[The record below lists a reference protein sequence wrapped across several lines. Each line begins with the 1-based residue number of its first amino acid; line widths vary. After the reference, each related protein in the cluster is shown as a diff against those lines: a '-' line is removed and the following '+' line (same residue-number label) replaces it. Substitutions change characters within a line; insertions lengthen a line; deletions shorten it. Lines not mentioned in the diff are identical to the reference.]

1 MNSGRCGC
9 ASAGTI
15 AGGQQQNMERGVE
28 IARGL
33 VGEGG
38 DHRLLIPNADH
49 PSAVGI
55 LHPRLDGPFLH
66 PCGRVWYRREIVRFD
81 DATPRSPRTSGSSPG
96 VVAGRV
102 LGSAVEV
109 AVSVSRDGLAR
120 RPVCIQLVSRPQS
133 RGGCRPRS
141 HGGSQQPDGFP
152 GPSGVSAGRGLLSF
166 RGDVRDERRPG
177 HQIECGIF
185 QYRDLGGRH
194 TAQRHH
200 FGARRQS
207 LACQEQ
213 EFRAEM
219 FGRQGIAPNPLSQ

>member
-177 HQIECGIF
+177 HHG
-185 QYRDLGGRH
+185 L
-194 TAQRHH
+194 
-200 FGARRQS
+200 ARRPVCNRIGVVVVRGLTEDRNS
-207 LACQEQ
+207 LTD
-213 EFRAEM
+213 FPVLRASRRVVDCSHSA
-219 FGRQGIAPNPLSQ
+219 GT